1 MGLFD
6 KLKNSLAKTKESV
19 SSKIEDVIKAFRTVD
34 EDLLEELEEA
44 LIMADL
50 GVNTSCEI
58 IEKLRQ
64 NAKEKKIT
72 DSNLL
77 KDELKQILVDIL
89 SEGDNSLKI
98 SGSPAVIM
106 VIGVNGVG
114 KTTSIGK
121 MAYNL
126 RSAGQQ
132 ID

>member
-72 DSNLL
+72 DSNNRCRVIAAAGQ
-77 KDELKQILVDIL
+77 KGG
-89 SEGDNSLKI
+89 SFYFSLKF
-98 SGSPAVIM
+98 
-106 VIGVNGVG
+106 NRF
-114 KTTSIGK
+114 
-121 MAYNL
+121 L
-126 RSAGQQ
+126 RC
-132 ID
+132 